1 MLFESKVSN
10 SKFLKL
16 TVPLIISFAFLFF
29 VSCRENLKK
38 GTADIKLE
46 QISDA
51 LMPKPNQWLGHFGS
65 NRNGMSSETNLNL
78 DWFNSEPKRLW
89 KIEIGTGVSGVSA
102 YDDRLFS
109 MGNMNDSDTVYCIS
123 AKDGSILWKYSY
135 VCPLDKRMFEGGPA
149 VTPLIDIKRNQLYTL
164 SHEGSLNCIDIKTGN
179 LKWETS
185 YKSEVFKGRRPT
197 WGFACSPLLY
207 NEDLI
212 VSPGGSQ
219 SAIAG
224 LNPIDGS
231 LKWSHGNSSVG
242 YSSPITFTLSG
253 SDYIAQ
259 LNSDSLALYNVEQ
272 NKIISSIDW
281 RTKYGVNASIPL
293 YSDGHILVTSG
304 YGKGGALFKIDG
316 HDLNLV
322 YESKE
327 LTCQFQSPILVG
339 GFVYA
344 IVGDNDTKAKLV
356 CMNLIDGKIMWTE
369 SLGGN
374 RGNVISVQDSLI
386 VLTERGEAITCKAS
400 PESFQEMG
408 RFQAVGGRCWSPP
421 TICNSKLF
429 IRNNA
434 GRLVCYNLKKN

>member
-1 MLFESKVSN
+1 
-10 SKFLKL
+10 
-16 TVPLIISFAFLFF
+16 
-29 VSCRENLKK
+29 
-38 GTADIKLE
+38 
-46 QISDA
+46 
-51 LMPKPNQWLGHFGS
+51 
-65 NRNGMSSETNLNL
+65 
-78 DWFNSEPKRLW
+78 
-89 KIEIGTGVSGVSA
+89 
-102 YDDRLFS
+102 
-109 MGNMNDSDTVYCIS
+109 
-123 AKDGSILWKYSY
+123 
-135 VCPLDKRMFEGGPA
+135 MFEGGPA

-185 YKSEVFKGRRPT
+185 YKSDVFKGRRPT

-316 HDLNLV
+316 QDLNLV